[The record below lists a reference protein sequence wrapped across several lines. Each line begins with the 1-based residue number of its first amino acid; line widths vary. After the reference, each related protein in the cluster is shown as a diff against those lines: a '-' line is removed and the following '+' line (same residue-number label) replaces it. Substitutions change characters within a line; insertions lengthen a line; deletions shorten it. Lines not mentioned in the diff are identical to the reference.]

1 MLGKVRFVGLVAL
14 LVGLVAT
21 MTFTA
26 STKEDV
32 IIVGTTDGITSLDT
46 ADSYDYWT
54 WHVFQNTAQGL
65 VDLAPQADGT
75 LALVGN
81 LAENWTVSADGKVY
95 TFKLRNGVKFWD
107 GSDFNAQAMKFAID
121 RALTLRGPAGG
132 VDVMLAGVVSTEA
145 VDASTFKITLDGPSG
160 TFLSRLTQPPAY
172 AVSPQTTPADRLAVD
187 GSSEILYAGTG
198 PYKLSSYEAD
208 VRTVYESFPGYWNT
222 ADAPR
227 TAKVITQF
235 FNPGAASQ
243 LAAAVRAGDIDV
255 AFHTLN
261 PEDVIALK
269 NDPNVKVLDKVPSL
283 NIRYMVINVTRS
295 PFDDVRIR
303 KAIALA
309 VDRKAIVDKV
319 FFGINQPLLSMVP
332 PGFSSHVDAFPE
344 RDLAQAKA
352 LAQAYATEKGLTL
365 PLSIKLTA
373 TTRYGDSERDV
384 AVVVA
389 RSLEETGAFR
399 VNLEI
404 LERVVFFDRL
414 DQGQLDFLM
423 LGWFP
428 DFIDADN
435 FLAPWLLDAPKALG
449 TYFDELHPQFEE
461 YKALF
466 EQERTSSDQA
476 VRDGIFKQ
484 LQQLTARDYPLIP
497 LWVNT
502 LQNIA
507 ATRVN
512 VSGVEIDASATFRTW
527 KMVKQ

>member
-1 MLGKVRFVGLVAL
+1 MSAKPRFVGLVAL

-26 STKEDV
+26 STQENV
-32 IIVGTTDGITSLDT
+32 IIVGTTDGITALDT

-65 VDLAPQADGT
+65 VELAPRPDGT
-75 LALVGN
+75 LAIEPK
-81 LAENWTVSADGKVY
+81 LAESWTVSDDGTEY
-95 TFKLRNGVKFWD
+95 TFKLRPGIKFWD
-107 GSDFNAQAMKFAID
+107 GADFNAQAMKFSID
-121 RALTLRGPAGG
+121 RALRLRGPAGG
-132 VDVMLAGVVSTEA
+132 VDVMLAGVVGTEV
-145 VDASTFKITLDGPSG
+145 VDDLTFKMILDGPSG

-172 AVSPQTTPADRLAVD
+172 AVSPKSTPADRLAVD
-187 GSSEILYAGTG
+187 GSSDILYAGTG
-198 PYKLSSYEAD
+198 PYKLADYEAD

-235 FNPGAASQ
+235 FNPGAAAQ
-243 LAAAVRAGDIDV
+243 LAAALRAGDIDV

-261 PEDVIALK
+261 PEDVLSLK
-269 NDPNVKVLDKVPSL
+269 NDPNVKVLDEVPSL
-283 NIRYMVINVTRS
+283 NIRYMVLNVTRE
-295 PFDDVRIR
+295 PFDDVRVR

-309 VDRKAIVDKV
+309 VDRQEIVDKV
-319 FFGINQPLLSMVP
+319 FFGINQPLYSMVP
-332 PGFSSHVDAFPE
+332 PGFSSHIDAFPE
-344 RDLAQAKA
+344 RDLAQAQA
-352 LAQAYATEKGLTL
+352 LMQEYAQATGKSL
-365 PLSIKLTA
+365 PLRIKMTA
-373 TTRYGDSERDV
+373 TTRYGDTERDV

-389 RSLEETGAFR
+389 RALEETGAFR
-399 VNLEI
+399 VELEI
-404 LERVVFFDRL
+404 LERVTFFDRL
-414 DQGQLDFLM
+414 DQGQLDFFL

-449 TYFDELHPQFEE
+449 TFFDEHPAFPT

-466 EQERTSSDQA
+466 EQERTSSNQA
-476 VRDGIFKQ
+476 FRDMMFRF
-484 LQQLTARDYPLIP
+484 LQTATAQDVPLIP

-507 ATRVN
+507 ATRAN
-512 VSGVEIDASATFRTW
+512 ISGVEIDASATFRTW
-527 KMVKQ
+527 KMEKK